1 MLYSWQLLFQESPA
15 SLNAQQATSLRTSIT
30 PTKKVEM
37 DRTIMPDGTIVTT
50 VTTIQ
55 SRPKA
60 DCKLGEAAPQQAS
73 CMGGCYGSADLAM
86 IFPRPLTQAVAK
98 LFSHCVLQLQTCTL
112 RGAFGFWVGT

>member
-1 MLYSWQLLFQESPA
+1 MT
-15 SLNAQQATSLRTSIT
+15 LNAQHAASLRTSIT

-60 DCKLGEAAPQQAS
+60 DCKLGEAAPRLES
-73 CMGGCYGSADLAM
+73 RTGGRCGGADSAAL
-86 IFPRPLTQAVAK
+86 FPGLLVRAGAK
-98 LFSHCVLQLQTCTL
+98 LSGRRTL
-112 RGAFGFWVGT
+112 

>member
-1 MLYSWQLLFQESPA
+1 M
-15 SLNAQQATSLRTSIT
+15 NAQHAASLRTSVT

-60 DCKLGEAAPQQAS
+60 DCKLGEATQQRVY
-73 CMGGCYGSADLAM
+73 CTGGCYGSTNLAA
-86 IFPRPLTQAVAK
+86 IFPWPLTKAEAE
-98 LFSHCVLQLQTCTL
+98 LFSHRIWSLQAHAL
-112 RGAFGFWVGT
+112 RTASGARVGTRASLPFP

>member
-1 MLYSWQLLFQESPA
+1 M
-15 SLNAQQATSLRTSIT
+15 NAQHASSLRTSIT

-60 DCKLGEAAPQQAS
+60 DCKLGEAVPRRAS
-73 CMGGCYGSADLAM
+73 GMGGRYGGTDSAAVL
-86 IFPRPLTQAVAK
+86 PRPLTRAVAK
-98 LFSHCVLQLQTCTL
+98 LH
-112 RGAFGFWVGT
+112 GH

>member
-1 MLYSWQLLFQESPA
+1 M
-15 SLNAQQATSLRTSIT
+15 NALHATSLRTSIT

-60 DCKLGEAAPQQAS
+60 DCKLGEAAQQHVYCTDAS
-73 CMGGCYGSADLAM
+73 YGRKTEL
-86 IFPRPLTQAVAK
+86 
-98 LFSHCVLQLQTCTL
+98 
-112 RGAFGFWVGT
+112 

>member
-1 MLYSWQLLFQESPA
+1 M
-15 SLNAQQATSLRTSIT
+15 SLNAQHAPALRPSIT

-60 DCKLGEAAPQQAS
+60 DCKLGEAPLQQVS
-73 CMGGCYGSADLAM
+73 CVSSCHGGADLALV
-86 IFPRPLTQAVAK
+86 FPRL
-98 LFSHCVLQLQTCTL
+98 LL
-112 RGAFGFWVGT
+112 